1 MLSNEAKT
9 SQLTS
14 AGDIVIGQHSPH
26 LTLAD
31 WQVGVRVPL
40 AVVWVAVAAVKIDLN
55 LHLTMT
61 LHGWTKNQTQQVG
74 LVQFFLSCSSKVK
87 KTNKTKPSRYLQLLS
102 FSAGEQIVQHSV
114 DMSEAWWGSVGK
126 KIFGSL
132 SKQRG
137 LEVNWP
143 GKVGDW
149 GCAVEPDDWCLSW
162 FRDWEKKGPRAA
174 WKYLKKW
181 PQLKIWP
188 AAWNKL

>member
-74 LVQFFLSCSSKVK
+74 LLQFFLSCSSKVK
-87 KTNKTKPSRYLQLLS
+87 KPTKQNPAGTYNFSPSLQESRLS
-102 FSAGEQIVQHSV
+102 NTVWTHVRSLMGISREEDIWFLKQTERPW
-114 DMSEAWWGSVGK
+114 SELTWKS
-126 KIFGSL
+126 
-132 SKQRG
+132 RG
-137 LEVNWP
+137 LRMCGWTWWLVSLL
-143 GKVGDW
+143 V
-149 GCAVEPDDWCLSW
+149 
-162 FRDWEKKGPRAA
+162 
-174 WKYLKKW
+174 
-181 PQLKIWP
+181 
-188 AAWNKL
+188 